1 LVFEKREGI
10 VAAPFRVIHPRAKLQ
25 KVDASQEPMREYF
38 ERLMKMI
45 PADVVGLY
53 LVGSGVIPKEKR
65 VVLASW
71 TAVCFVGVVAVRIW
85 GTADPDPQRPAPPQ
99 WPVVG
104 ISAVAFLIWVYTIGG
119 VFAAYGLAQPYIGS
133 LLVLAWTFFVPV
145 FYQGSFE

>member
-1 LVFEKREGI
+1 M
-10 VAAPFRVIHPRAKLQ
+10 AAPFRVIHPRAKLQ

-71 TAVCFVGVVAVRIW
+71 TAV
-85 GTADPDPQRPAPPQ
+85 
-99 WPVVG
+99 
-104 ISAVAFLIWVYTIGG
+104 
-119 VFAAYGLAQPYIGS
+119 
-133 LLVLAWTFFVPV
+133 
-145 FYQGSFE
+145 